1 MKKALLPSLLL
12 LAWVVAAPPLA
23 AVIPTGFSDVV
34 VYGTNSVAFGN
45 GAVVVSGDVVVNDSA
60 TAPTLEANREF
71 AAEKDAVFPAGYEVK
86 ADRLKAH
93 KDTVFN
99 GTVFCNTLDASGN
112 PVTCSPLALPVF
124 AFLPPFVNG
133 PSNGPDVDVA
143 RNGELD
149 LSPGDYGVLTV
160 GQTAIVRFTGGV
172 YNFRSI
178 DAKKG
183 AALVFLAPSEL
194 RVAEG
199 LNLERDGTFGPA
211 AGSGV
216 AASEIV
222 AYVAGAGIEGD
233 PVLVA
238 TFDANATIGANVYAA
253 AGVITIG
260 SNSVASGAFVGF
272 DVRVEDGAEL
282 TLDTYFFNRPP
293 VAGDDS
299 ATVAE
304 GGTVS
309 TLDSGETSLLANDS
323 DPDGDNLAVTTTPV
337 VFPAHGAVVLNAD
350 GTFVY
355 THDGSETLSDSF
367 VYEVCDDGTDP
378 GPLCDTAT
386 VAITVLPVN
395 DPPVANPDSATVD
408 EGGTVTLLDGGAASV
423 LANDTDA
430 ENGVLTASLVSGPAN
445 ASAFALNPDGTFSY
459 THDGSETTSDGFDYQ
474 VCDDGTDP
482 GPLCDTATVAI
493 TVLPVNDPP
502 VANDDSATVDE
513 GGTVT
518 VLDGGAASVLANDVD
533 PDGPNL
539 TASLVGGP
547 ANASAFAL
555 NPDGT
560 FSYTH
565 DGSETTSDGFSY
577 EVCDNGTPN
586 LCDTAA
592 VAITVNP
599 VNDPPVANP
608 DSATVDE
615 GGTVTLLDGGAASV
629 LANDTDAENG
639 VLTASLVSGPANASA
654 FALNPDGTFSYT
666 HDGSETTSDG
676 FDYQAC
682 DDGTPVECDT
692 ATVTITVNPVNDP
705 PVAVDDSAT
714 VEEGGTVTVLD
725 SGATSVLAN
734 DTDPDGPSLTA
745 TLTGGLNAASAF
757 TLNPNGTFSY
767 SHDGGGATS
776 DFFTYEVCD
785 NGTPNLCDDGRV
797 DIAITQ
803 LSLTQAD
810 PQSTS
815 TSVDVPVIITLTGVA
830 EPEDLPL
837 VFSIVSPPSNGSVTS
852 PTTVSDT
859 SANVTYSPA
868 LGFEGDD
875 QFTFQV
881 EDNKG
886 VTDTAVVT
894 IQVIDESGS
903 ETVNAF
909 DVSLAIDEGTPVTV
923 TLSATTTS
931 EDPVTFAIATSPS
944 NGTLGA
950 LVPDAGSI
958 SATVDY
964 TPNAGF
970 TGVDSFTYDACI
982 PAGCDTGTVTITV
995 RPVSITVTITKA
1007 GDGGGTVSS
1016 IPEGIDCG
1024 LVCSAGFTGEF
1035 PIQLFAE
1042 ADEGSVFS
1050 GWSGD
1055 ADCADGRLTP
1065 NADKSCTAT
1074 FELEGPPPV
1083 GEVTISVAISGTGT
1097 GRVTSSPAGIDCG
1110 VICSAT
1116 FDAFTRVEL
1125 DPVADPGSEFVGW
1138 GGTGDCLDGQLNT
1151 DRNQSCIAF
1160 FDALPAETFTLTVVK
1175 LGAGSGTV
1183 VSSPAGISCGGDCSE
1198 GYVPGTEV
1206 RLSTRPDS
1214 GSTFVGWG
1222 GDCSGTSF
1230 FTTVTLDADKTCTAT
1245 YN

>member
-1 MKKALLPSLLL
+1 MITPQEVSRPMKKALLSSLLL
-12 LAWVVAAPPLA
+12 MAGMVIAAAPAA

-34 VYGTNSVAFGN
+34 VYGTNSAAFGN

-60 TAPTLEANREF
+60 SAPTLEANRELV
-71 AAEKDAVFPAGYEVK
+71 AGKDASFPAGYEAK

-93 KDTVFN
+93 KDTLF
-99 GTVFCNTLDASGN
+99 GGDVFCNDLSAPQN
-112 PVTCSPLALPVF
+112 PVVCSPLALPVF
-124 AFLPPFVNG
+124 PFLPPFVTG
-133 PSNGPDVDVA
+133 PSSGPDVDVG
-143 RNGELD
+143 RDEEID
-149 LSPGDYGVLTV
+149 LAAGDYGDLTLD
-160 GQTAIVRFTGGV
+160 QYATVRFTGGV

-183 AALVFLAPSEL
+183 TAFLFLAPSEV
-194 RVAEG
+194 RVAEDIDVDK
-199 LNLERDGTFGPA
+199 ESTFGPA

-216 AASEIV
+216 AASEV
-222 AYVAGAGIEGD
+222 VVYVAGDGLTGNALK
-233 PVLVA
+233 VV
-238 TFDANATIGANVYAA
+238 TFDSDATIGANFYAPT
-253 AGVITIG
+253 GTITLGPG
-260 SNSVASGAFVGF
+260 SIASGAFVGF
-272 DVRVEDGAEL
+272 NVDVQGGAQV

-337 VFPAHGAVVLNAD
+337 AFPAHGAVVLNPD
-350 GTFVY
+350 GTFTY

-408 EGGTVTLLDGGAASV
+408 EGGTVTVLDGGAASV

-430 ENGVLTASLVSGPAN
+430 ENGVLTASVVSGPAN
-445 ASAFALNPDGTFSY
+445 ASAFSLNPDGTFSY
-459 THDGSETTSDGFDYQ
+459 THDGSETTSDSFVYQ
-474 VCDDGTDP
+474 ACDDGTP
-482 GPLCDTATVAI
+482 VECDTATVAI
-493 TVLPVNDPP
+493 TVEPVNDPP
-502 VANDDSATVDE
+502 VAADDSATVDE

-518 VLDGGAASVLANDVD
+518 VLDGGATSVLANDV
-533 PDGPNL
+533 
-539 TASLVGGP
+539 
-547 ANASAFAL
+547 
-555 NPDGT
+555 
-560 FSYTH
+560 
-565 DGSETTSDGFSY
+565 
-577 EVCDNGTPN
+577 
-586 LCDTAA
+586 
-592 VAITVNP
+592 
-599 VNDPPVANP
+599 
-608 DSATVDE
+608 
-615 GGTVTLLDGGAASV
+615 
-629 LANDTDAENG
+629 
-639 VLTASLVSGPANASA
+639 
-654 FALNPDGTFSYT
+654 
-666 HDGSETTSDG
+666 
-676 FDYQAC
+676 
-682 DDGTPVECDT
+682 
-692 ATVTITVNPVNDP
+692 
-705 PVAVDDSAT
+705 
-714 VEEGGTVTVLD
+714 
-725 SGATSVLAN
+725 
-734 DTDPDGPSLTA
+734 DPDGPSLTA
-745 TLTGGLNAASAF
+745 TLTGGLNEAAAF
-757 TLNPNGTFSY
+757 TLNPDGTFSY
-767 SHDGGGATS
+767 THDGGESTA

-785 NGTPNLCDDGRV
+785 NGTPNLCDDARV

-803 LSLTQAD
+803 LSSTQAD
-810 PQSTS
+810 PGSTS

-837 VFSIVSPPSNGSVTS
+837 VFSIVSPPSNGSVTP

-868 LGFEGDD
+868 LGFEGSD

-894 IQVIDESGS
+894 IEVIDESGS

-909 DVSLAIDEGTPVTV
+909 DVSLTIDEGTPVTV

-931 EDPVTFAIATSPS
+931 EDPVTFSIATSPA
-944 NGTLGA
+944 NGSLGP
-950 LVPDAGSI
+950 LVPNAFSNT
-958 SATVDY
+958 ATVDY

-982 PAGCDTGTVTITV
+982 TAGCDTGTVTITV
-995 RPVSITVTITKA
+995 RPVAITVSITKA

-1016 IPEGIDCG
+1016 VPEGIDCG

-1065 NADKSCTAT
+1065 NANKSCIAT

-1083 GEVTISVAISGTGT
+1083 GEVTVSVAISGTGT
-1097 GRVTSSPAGIDCG
+1097 GTVTSSPAGIDCG
-1110 VICSAT
+1110 VVCSAV

-1125 DPVADPGSEFVGW
+1125 NAVADPSSEFVGW

-1160 FDALPAETFTLTVVK
+1160 FDALPTETFTLTVVK
-1175 LGAGSGTV
+1175 LGTGNGTV
-1183 VSSPAGISCGGDCSE
+1183 VSSPSGISCGGDCSE
-1198 GYVPGTEV
+1198 GYVPGTAV

-1214 GSTFVGWG
+1214 GSTFLGWG

-1230 FTTVTLDADKTCTAT
+1230 FTDVILDADKTCTAT
-1245 YN
+1245 YQ